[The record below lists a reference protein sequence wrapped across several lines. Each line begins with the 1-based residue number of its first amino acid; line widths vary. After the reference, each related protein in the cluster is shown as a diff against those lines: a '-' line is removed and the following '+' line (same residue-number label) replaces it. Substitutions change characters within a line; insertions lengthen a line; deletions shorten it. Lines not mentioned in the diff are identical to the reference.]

1 MKYIKKPSNQFLKE
15 YKLPLG
21 ASFAFVIVV
30 IALLFSRTVNRI
42 ALTDVLGKNSNN
54 DYSKLLS
61 SDNKDT
67 FQKNESIGESTAPE
81 TSTQQ
86 TPKPSFTVAPNPTP
100 PPTHTDPGQPTPPP
114 TPSPFTASVMGFGFL
129 RAEYEYCS
137 PDYGGAGTP
146 YRCYKKYLYK
156 GRIRTINGPG
166 TVKYAWEG
174 NFDVINSSD
183 SFSVTS
189 SEAYTDVSKEFKL
202 SCNLAGQQ
210 IKIRLKTIEP
220 NTSEAPWQDKLHE
233 CSSE

>member
-54 DYSKLLS
+54 NYSELLS
-61 SDNKDT
+61 SDNKDN
-67 FQKNESIGESTAPE
+67 FRKNESIGESATPD
-81 TSTQQ
+81 ST
-86 TPKPSFTVAPNPTP
+86 TPSPTTKPSFTVSPNPTP
-100 PPTHTDPGQPTPPP
+100 PPVQTDPGQPTPPP
-114 TPSPFTASVMGFGFL
+114 TPSPFTASILGFGL
-129 RAEYEYCS
+129 YKTEYEYCS

-146 YRCYKKYLYK
+146 YKCFKKYFYK
-156 GRIRTINGPG
+156 GRIKTVNGPG
-166 TVKYAWEG
+166 TVKYEWEG
-174 NFDVINSSD
+174 NFDDINSSD

-189 SEAYTDVSKEFKL
+189 SEAYTDVSNEFKL
-202 SCNLAGQQ
+202 SCSLAGQQ

-220 NTSEAPWQDKLHE
+220 NISEAPWQGQMHD
-233 CSSE
+233 CTT